1 MVSDLKLEKLV
12 DFKKMRFFPGQFGG
26 APWTGWVPEMCR
38 YFRATSARRRFTRS
52 SCTYHD
58 SNRMCE
64 FI

>member
-1 MVSDLKLEKLV
+1 LKLEKLV
-12 DFKKMRFFPGQFGG
+12 DFKKMRFFPGSSGERRGQ
-26 APWTGWVPEMCR
+26 GWVSEMCR

-52 SCTYHD
+52 TCTYHD